1 MLFARI
7 PEPRRTNN
15 LRKRSMN
22 ALASLIDTVFTLY
35 IIILIASVAIS
46 WLVTFNVLNTQNQV
60 VYGVLGFLYRLT
72 EPVLKPIRRILP
84 AMGGIDLSP
93 IILIVLL
100 YFVRD
105 LLVDNL
111 RP

>member
-1 MLFARI
+1 MD
-7 PEPRRTNN
+7 
-15 LRKRSMN
+15 

-35 IIILIASVAIS
+35 IIILIASAVIS
-46 WLVTFNVLNTQNQV
+46 WLVAFNVLNTQNQL

-72 EPVLKPIRRILP
+72 EPALKPIRRILP

-93 IILIVLL
+93 IALIILL

-111 RP
+111 R